1 MVVMVMV
8 VGTAVIVVMVL
19 LIIEFTCSSKKVEKL
34 KMVNKT
40 SCNLTNLV
48 YLLE

>member
-1 MVVMVMV
+1 MVVMVVV

-19 LIIEFTCSSKKVEKL
+19 LIIEFTCIKKVGKL